1 MTVIDRDDIIW
12 LFENERN
19 FSALDIM
26 AKYGSRFSRN
36 DVEAMLNEMKMRI
49 YTRLME
55 QTSYEVDTAVRY

>member
-1 MTVIDRDDIIW
+1 MTALDKDNIIW

-36 DVEAMLNEMKMRI
+36 DVEAMLNEMKVRI
-49 YTRLME
+49 YVKILE
-55 QTSYEVDTAVRY
+55 QPSYEVDTVIRY

>member
-1 MTVIDRDDIIW
+1 MTALDKDNIIW

-36 DVEAMLNEMKMRI
+36 DVEAMLNEMKVRI
-49 YTRLME
+49 YVKLLE
-55 QTSYEVDTAVRY
+55 QPSYEVDTAIQY